1 MDLLQLKLAYEDRLK
16 RINEEL
22 VDFIVEK
29 SISSEY
35 GDIEGLDEERL
46 VNCDLEWNNAMDER
60 YYNVLEDSA
69 WITNE
74 FVELIDKLS
83 TSQSDDKGIH
93 KNKKAAISSI
103 IHEVKRKIGESEDV
117 IRHEYAFQNNCEE
130 VLELLNQLP
139 KISRESLML
148 CTLVK

>member
-60 YYNVLEDSA
+60 YYNVLS
-69 WITNE
+69 TE
-74 FVELIDKLS
+74 F
-83 TSQSDDKGIH
+83 
-93 KNKKAAISSI
+93 
-103 IHEVKRKIGESEDV
+103 
-117 IRHEYAFQNNCEE
+117 
-130 VLELLNQLP
+130 
-139 KISRESLML
+139 
-148 CTLVK
+148 